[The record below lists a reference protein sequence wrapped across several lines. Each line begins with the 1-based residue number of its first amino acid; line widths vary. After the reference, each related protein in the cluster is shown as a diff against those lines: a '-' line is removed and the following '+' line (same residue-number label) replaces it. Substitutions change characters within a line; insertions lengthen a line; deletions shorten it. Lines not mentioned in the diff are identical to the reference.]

1 MWKKI
6 ILASIIIVV
15 IAQFFQPPH
24 NNGSSMGPKDIS
36 HVVAMPSDVSAIM
49 QRACFDCHSDHTD
62 YPWYSRITPVNWW
75 LNDHINE
82 GKHELNFS
90 QFATYTAKRMQR
102 KLDEVGETVKEGEMP
117 LSSYT
122 SIHKDAK
129 LDDAQRALL
138 TSWAATAKARIATDS
153 AGRF

>member
-6 ILASIIIVV
+6 ILASIIILV

-24 NNGSSMGPKDIS
+24 NSGSSTGPKDIS
-36 HVVAMPSDVSAIM
+36 HVVAVPADVSALM

-75 LNDHINE
+75 LNNHINE

-90 QFATYTAKRMQR
+90 QFATYSAKRMQR
-102 KLDEVGETVKEGEMP
+102 KLDEVMETVKEGEMP

-122 SIHKDAK
+122 SIHTDAK
-129 LDDAQRALL
+129 LDDAQRASL
-138 TSWAATAKARIATDS
+138 TSWAATAKAKIAADS